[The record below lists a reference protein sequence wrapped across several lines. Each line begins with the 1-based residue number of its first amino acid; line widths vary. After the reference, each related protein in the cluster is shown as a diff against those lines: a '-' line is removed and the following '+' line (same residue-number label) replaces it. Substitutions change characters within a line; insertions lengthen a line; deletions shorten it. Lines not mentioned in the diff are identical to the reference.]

1 MGTYHGPKV
10 RLTRRVGV
18 PVAET
23 SKHMNLRRDK
33 RPGMHTR
40 RRGRQSLYGE
50 QLTEKQK
57 LCSYYNIRE
66 RQFTR
71 YVHEAQSAPGATTDA
86 LHRILETRFDNVIRR
101 LRWASTVWQARQ
113 MVSHGHFLVNGHKV
127 DLPAYH
133 VRTGDEV
140 TVKPGSEP
148 FLHAAIEAAQKVEI
162 HTPQWLSADSDNL
175 KAKVLRLPE
184 PGEIRMPFEV
194 DLAKII
200 EFYTR

>member
-23 SKHMNLRRDK
+23 HKHVNLRREK
-33 RPGMHTR
+33 RPGLHGR

-50 QLTEKQK
+50 QLNERRK

-71 YVHEAQSAPGATTDA
+71 YVNKAQSAPGSTTDA
-86 LHRILETRFDNVIRR
+86 LHRILESRFDNVIRR
-101 LRWASTVWQARQ
+101 LRWATTIWQARQ
-113 MVSHGHFLVNGHKV
+113 MVSHGHFLVNGRKV
-127 DLPAYH
+127 DRPAYH
-133 VRTGDEV
+133 VRAGDEIA
-140 TVKPGSEP
+140 VKSGSES
-148 FLHAAIEAAQKVEI
+148 FIRAALEAARQVEI
-162 HTPQWLSADSDNL
+162 HTPRWLSADTESL
-175 KAKVLRLPE
+175 RAKVLRLPE
-184 PGEIRMPFEV
+184 PEEIRMPFEI

>member
-10 RLTRRVGV
+10 KLTRRVGV

-23 SKHMNLRRDK
+23 PKHVNLRRQK
-33 RPGMHTR
+33 RPGIHGR

-50 QLTEKQK
+50 QLTEKQR

-71 YVHEAQSAPGATTDA
+71 YVNEAQSMPGSTTDA
-86 LHRILETRFDNVIRR
+86 LHRILESRFDNVIRR
-101 LRWASTVWQARQ
+101 LRWATTIWQARQ
-113 MVSHGHFLVNGHKV
+113 MVSHGHFLVNGRKV

-133 VRTGDEV
+133 VKPGDEV
-140 TVKPGSEP
+140 TVKPASEP
-148 FLHAAIEAAQKVEI
+148 FIRAAVEAARNVESR
-162 HTPQWLSADSDNL
+162 TPPWLSADAENL

-184 PGEIRMPFEV
+184 PGEIRMPFEI

-200 EFYTR
+200 ELYTR